1 MKKIQSLFIA
11 LILMFITVFSVYATE
26 FKNIVVF
33 GDSLSDN
40 GNFFAVSGDVY
51 PPAPYYQGRFS
62 DGPVWFEY
70 LAEDIGVTGI
80 ALNYAHG
87 GAMTGDTNVSDAKFN
102 SDFPGFADEI
112 KAYVDMAAISLN
124 YKAGFAMPKDTLFI
138 IWIGSNDFWAI
149 TDPVAQ
155 ITQAVS
161 NIQNGITQL
170 ISAGATKFMVIN
182 LPDSGKTPKFVDNPS
197 TGAAAT
203 QLISGFNNAL
213 EQVIVG
219 IETVYPEIEIK
230 RFNAFNILSEFLAN
244 AESLGFT
251 NTTASKL
258 NTSTGEVSDGIYMFW
273 DEVHPTTFTHKLI
286 AKKIAEAINCENC
299 ETNMMPYLENDLT
312 LKVPSAK
319 LGDYNFGFTLVPY
332 LNPAEPNGIFWTLD
346 LNSLEVK

>member
-1 MKKIQSLFIA
+1 
-11 LILMFITVFSVYATE
+11 MFVTVFSVYATE

-87 GAMTGDTNVSDAKFN
+87 GAMTGDTNVNDAKFN

-138 IWIGSNDFWAI
+138 IWIGSNDFWSVTPETA
-149 TDPVAQ
+149 AKQ
-155 ITQAVS
+155 IAESVS
-161 NIQNGITQL
+161 NIQYALSQL
-170 ISAGATKFMVIN
+170 ISAGATEFLVVKN
-182 LPDSGKTPKFVDNPS
+182 PDFGKSPQFNKDATVS
-197 TGAAAT
+197 AQTT
-203 QLISGFNNAL
+203 QLGIGFNYAL
-213 EQVIVG
+213 EQVLSG
-219 IETVYPEIEIK
+219 IETSYSNINIK
-230 RFNAFNILSEFLAN
+230 RLDLFNMFSDFTAN
-244 AESLGFT
+244 AETLGFT
-251 NTTASKL
+251 NTTDQKL
-258 NTSTGEVSDGIYMFW
+258 NKSDGTIAEGTYLFW
-273 DEVHPTTFTHKLI
+273 DGVHPTTFTHKLI
-286 AKKIAEAINCENC
+286 AKKIAEAIDCENC
-299 ETNMMPYLENDLT
+299 KDNMMPYLENDLT

-346 LNSLEVK
+346 LNSLKVK